1 MGAVRILERG
11 ARASWPLPAL
21 LLLVFAATE
30 LVWRTS
36 GPVTKGVAVVALIN
50 LTLVVGLYVFVGNS
64 GVFSFGH
71 VSFAAIGAYTA
82 GLLVIPADQKAI
94 LQPSLPKFIA
104 HAHFGSVG
112 ATLIGGLLAAA
123 VAVVLAVPL
132 MRLNG
137 IAAGLATFAVLV
149 IVRTVANSWDQV
161 TNGAAGLSGLP
172 VTTSKN
178 DALVWALIAIACG
191 FVFQSTGIGLK
202 LRGSREDFV
211 AARSLGV
218 SVRLERRIAWVVS
231 AFFVGIGGGLYG
243 QFLGSF
249 NADAFYLSLTFTTL
263 AMLVVGGMTSLTGA
277 VVGSLAISFVAELLH
292 RIEEGVD
299 AGPIHIPARPGLRE
313 VGLAVIMVAILI
325 LRPRGITNGRELPW
339 PSRRLLPARLRG
351 RAPVVDA
358 PPPPPPAD
366 LPPADTG
373 VPAP

>member
-1 MGAVRILERG
+1 VTSALRLLGRA
-11 ARASWPLPAL
+11 ARATWPLPPLLAL
-21 LLLVFAATE
+21 VVAATE
-30 LVWRTS
+30 IAWATS
-36 GPVTKGVAVVALIN
+36 GAVTKGVVVVALIN

-71 VSFAAIGAYTA
+71 ISFAAIGAYAA
-82 GLLVIPADQKAI
+82 GLLVIPATQKAI

-104 HAHFGSVG
+104 HAHFGSVA
-112 ATLIGGLLAAA
+112 ATLIGAGLAAA

-178 DALVWALIAIACG
+178 GALVWALIAIVAG
-191 FVFQSTGIGLK
+191 FAFQSTGIGLK

-218 SVRLERRIAWVVS
+218 SVRWERRAAWVVS

-243 QFLGSF
+243 QYLGSF
-249 NADAFYLSLTFTTL
+249 NADAFYIPLTFTTL
-263 AMLVVGGMTSLTGA
+263 AMLVVGGMTSLSGA
-277 VVGSLAISFVAELLH
+277 VIGSVAISFVAELLH
-292 RIEEGVD
+292 RIEEGVN

-325 LRPRGITNGRELPW
+325 LRPRGLTNGRELPW
-339 PSRRLLPARLRG
+339 PSRRLLPGRRRG
-351 RAPVVDA
+351 RVAPA
-358 PPPPPPAD
+358 ESPPAD

>member
-1 MGAVRILERG
+1 MGAFRILYG
-11 ARASWPLPAL
+11 AARASWPLPP
-21 LLLVFAATE
+21 LLVLVVAAAE
-30 LVWRTS
+30 IAWAMG
-36 GPVTKGVAVVALIN
+36 GPVTRGVVVVALIN
-50 LTLVVGLYVFVGNS
+50 LTLVVGLYVFIGNS

-71 VSFAAIGAYTA
+71 ISFAAIGAYTA
-82 GLLVIPADQKAI
+82 GLLVIPAAQKAI

-112 ATLIGGLLAAA
+112 ATLIGGVVAAA

-132 MRLNG
+132 MRLDG
-137 IAAGLATFAVLV
+137 IALGLATFAVLV

-172 VTTSKN
+172 VVTSKN
-178 DALVWALIAIACG
+178 GALVWALIAIVSG
-191 FVFQSTGIGLK
+191 FAFQSTGLGLR

-218 SVRLERRIAWVVS
+218 SVRWERRVAWVVS

-243 QFLGSF
+243 QYLGSF
-249 NADAFYLSLTFTTL
+249 NADAFYISLTFTTL
-263 AMLVVGGMTSLTGA
+263 AMLVVGGVTSLSGA
-277 VVGSLAISFVAELLH
+277 VIGSLTISFVAEALH
-292 RIEEGVD
+292 RIEQGVN

-313 VGLAVIMVAILI
+313 VGLAVVMLAILI
-325 LRPRGITNGRELPW
+325 LRPRGLTNGRELPW
-339 PSRRLLPARLRG
+339 PSRRLLPRRLRG
-351 RAPVVDA
+351 EVPAAEA
-358 PPPPPPAD
+358 PPSPAKD